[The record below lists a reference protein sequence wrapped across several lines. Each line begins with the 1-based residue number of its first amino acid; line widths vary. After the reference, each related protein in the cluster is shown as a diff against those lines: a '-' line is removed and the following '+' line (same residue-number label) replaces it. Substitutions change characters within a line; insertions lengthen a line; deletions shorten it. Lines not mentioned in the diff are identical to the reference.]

1 MEKRAAAGRVLPG
14 GLEQAKSGK
23 RGATAADLNKLF
35 HGMDAKLQRIERLIA
50 KTERT
55 LARK

>member
-1 MEKRAAAGRVLPG
+1 MLG
-14 GLEQAKSGK
+14 GLERANTPK

-35 HGMDAKLQRIERLIA
+35 RGMDAKLQRIERLVA

>member
-1 MEKRAAAGRVLPG
+1 MGKRIAAGRVASG
-14 GLEQAKSGK
+14 GTEPAKPAM
-23 RGATAADLNKLF
+23 RGTTAADLNKLF
-35 HGMDAKLQRIERLIA
+35 RGMDAKLQRIERLIA